1 VYRGV
6 AARLNYLAPDR
17 ADIGY
22 AVKEAARDMSA
33 PRQSSMRKLRKIG
46 RYLIGKP
53 RLVSKFAWQEWPSL
67 VSAFTDSDW
76 AGCARTAKSTS
87 GGCICIGEHV
97 LKTYC
102 KQQRV
107 VALSSAEAE
116 LYAMVAASAE
126 ALAMTAYGRDLGLEL
141 QCELYCD
148 SSAALGIAQRAGIG
162 KVRHL
167 RTQGLWVQEVR
178 IAGRITYKKVL
189 GSKNPADLLTK
200 HMTAELSQQHLTTLN
215 QVIVGGRAESAPTLS
230 SVESFVQSWVEG
242 GAEWAEKIAAGE
254 DAEPRPRKVRFC
266 SEVRFRAIP
275 SVGRA
280 RPTPP
285 RGTARRGHHNIDHIM
300 IDETTHDEERARKF
314 EDANIGAGAISRNSS
329 STNKTNEDFM
339 G

>member
-1 VYRGV
+1 
-6 AARLNYLAPDR
+6 
-17 ADIGY
+17 
-22 AVKEAARDMSA
+22 
-33 PRQSSMRKLRKIG
+33 
-46 RYLIGKP
+46 
-53 RLVSKFAWQEWPSL
+53 
-67 VSAFTDSDW
+67 
-76 AGCARTAKSTS
+76 
-87 GGCICIGEHV
+87 
-97 LKTYC
+97 
-102 KQQRV
+102 
-107 VALSSAEAE
+107 
-116 LYAMVAASAE
+116 
-126 ALAMTAYGRDLGLEL
+126 MTAYGRDLGLEL

-178 IAGRITYKKVL
+178 VAGRITYKKVL

-215 QVIVGGRAESAPTLS
+215 QVTVGGRAESAPTLS

-242 GAEWAEKIAAGE
+242 GAEWAEKIATGE

-285 RGTARRGHHNIDHIM
+285 RGIARRRHHTIDHIM
-300 IDETTHDEERARKF
+300 VDETTHDEERA
-314 EDANIGAGAISRNSS
+314 EDVKQHGGQQANMEVGAISRSS
-329 STNKTNEDFM
+329 SSNTQENGNFM
-339 G
+339 GILGSDGYTVQGLCCQGFAGSWADLDEEPCARCLRRWARAPPSHRAPLQGVIGG

>member
-1 VYRGV
+1 
-6 AARLNYLAPDR
+6 
-17 ADIGY
+17 
-22 AVKEAARDMSA
+22 M
-33 PRQSSMRKLRKIG
+33 
-46 RYLIGKP
+46 
-53 RLVSKFAWQEWPSL
+53 
-67 VSAFTDSDW
+67 
-76 AGCARTAKSTS
+76 
-87 GGCICIGEHV
+87 
-97 LKTYC
+97 KTYC

-178 IAGRITYKKVL
+178 VAGRIIYKKVL

-215 QVIVGGRAESAPTLS
+215 QVTVGGRAESAPTLN
-230 SVESFVQSWVEG
+230 SVESLVQSWVEG
-242 GAEWAEKIAAGE
+242 GAEWAEKITTVE
-254 DAEPRPRKVRFC
+254 NAESRAKKVRFC

-275 SVGRA
+275 ASVERGRRHLA
-280 RPTPP
+280 GQ
-285 RGTARRGHHNIDHIM
+285 RGEVIIA
-300 IDETTHDEERARKF
+300 
-314 EDANIGAGAISRNSS
+314 
-329 STNKTNEDFM
+329 
-339 G
+339 